1 MRITVRPPGPV
12 KCLFAVILA
21 FSCFSWESLWGSH
34 ATGISRGPP
43 TIQEGPI
50 QTNYEAATAVG
61 FAHRVPLWCK
71 AFALEKAFSVCRGSN
86 CKADNTSVL
95 TQVFQD
101 GACVLLILLMLILV
115 ADQVEWLLCQVGGP
129 VFTWPQGLRGGN
141 RCSNGPGDPDKL
153 LKELTSLQHQKLQL
167 QQQQQQF
174 SPTADFAAYTRLQR
188 RIDQLE
194 RAKEA
199 CSTQLQQQQQQ
210 HRQESSTKK
219 LLFGVAYRMAL
230 RPLARRA
237 VKVLL
242 IPYPSYRNSDL
253 SGSPGVRMMKTSKKC
268 GWDRAAFVSQPLI
281 CWWVLSSV
289 FGATIELPTAQ
300 IAPLLRKSP
309 LRA

>member
-115 ADQVEWLLCQVGGP
+115 ADQVEWLLCQ
-129 VFTWPQGLRGGN
+129 
-141 RCSNGPGDPDKL
+141 
-153 LKELTSLQHQKLQL
+153 
-167 QQQQQQF
+167 
-174 SPTADFAAYTRLQR
+174 
-188 RIDQLE
+188 
-194 RAKEA
+194 
-199 CSTQLQQQQQQ
+199 
-210 HRQESSTKK
+210 
-219 LLFGVAYRMAL
+219 
-230 RPLARRA
+230 
-237 VKVLL
+237 
-242 IPYPSYRNSDL
+242 
-253 SGSPGVRMMKTSKKC
+253 
-268 GWDRAAFVSQPLI
+268 PLI

-300 IAPLLRKSP
+300 IAPLLPIGEFYQLPFPYAYLICRLFLNEMYRHVALLKRDQDSRT
-309 LRA
+309 LKKA